1 MVLGI
6 REEEIKEK
14 LLSFSSF
21 LSPNLNVPY
30 KKVKISLRNK
40 SIIYCQVLACCDS
53 QVRLSLTAHS
63 DFSSSIPFCQEAPSS
78 SSGTHTGSVPR
89 LCPGTSSTFRLQQTQ
104 PGRSV
109 ISSVQSVW
117 VGLLQCWSL
126 KKPKTPLPRIRL
138 RSQEFTS
145 CSSRFLMFLIQNPS
159 QKGENLTSLLKKE
172 GGHCFGRELSNSS
185 STWRKKF

>member
-1 MVLGI
+1 MFWRQEIVTQNEESTGSSMLLGI

-53 QVRLSLTAHS
+53 QVRLSLTAHR
-63 DFSSSIPFCQEAPSS
+63 DFLPPFFFVKKLPAHGAPS
-78 SSGTHTGSVPR
+78 TQTGSVPR
-89 LCPGTSSTFRLQQTQ
+89 LCPGTFSTFRLQQAQ

-109 ISSVQSVW
+109 ISSVQSV
-117 VGLLQCWSL
+117 
-126 KKPKTPLPRIRL
+126 
-138 RSQEFTS
+138 
-145 CSSRFLMFLIQNPS
+145 
-159 QKGENLTSLLKKE
+159 
-172 GGHCFGRELSNSS
+172 
-185 STWRKKF
+185 